1 MQIDSQLI
9 KRCIRKEQSAQNEL
23 YKLCFSPLMN
33 ICMRY
38 KNNYDSAGAS
48 LNSIF
53 LKILTNLDSYDID
66 RSFYAWIKRIAVN
79 LLIDEYRKRK
89 RETENLSYLEDMD
102 YKLNSHN
109 NHSGEEKLDA
119 DYLLQLIK
127 ELPETS
133 AKVFNLYA
141 IDGYKHKEIADI
153 MQISESTSKWH
164 LHNARSILKAKLK
177 VFNKEIEI
185 DI

>member
-1 MQIDSQLI
+1 MQIDNKLI
-9 KRCIRKEQSAQNEL
+9 KRCISKEASAQNEL

-38 KNNYDSAGAS
+38 KNNYDNAGAS
-48 LNSIF
+48 LNNIF
-53 LKILTNLDSYDID
+53 LKILTNIDTYDCE
-66 RSFYAWIKRIAVN
+66 RSFYAWMKRIAVN

-89 RETENLSYLEDMD
+89 RETENLNYLEDMD

-119 DYLLQLIK
+119 EYLLMLIN

-141 IDGYKHKEIADI
+141 VDGYKHKEIAELLK
-153 MQISESTSKWH
+153 ISESTSKWH

-177 VFNKEIEI
+177 VFNKKIAV